1 MNPWRRL
8 SRAATIALAL
18 HLVAG
23 LAMAVILRQGLETNR
38 DLPDRLRFL
47 AEHPGVW
54 RAAWLTWS
62 LAALSVLYFYA
73 TFARAHAESGT
84 PMRAAVLLGTAAVI
98 LDLSGEAIEMF
109 LLPDLAAVARTAPG
123 ALSLFLSKHRL
134 AVLLT
139 GFLANGLYTAAA
151 VLLCWFARRAYPTW
165 TLAAGLGIGLS
176 GTWLSAA
183 VLADSMSGMYWS
195 NVVLLPCIVL
205 WQAGVA
211 AAASVRARHAAPGTD
226 GTL

>member
-1 MNPWRRL
+1 
-8 SRAATIALAL
+8 
-18 HLVAG
+18 
-23 LAMAVILRQGLETNR
+23 MAVILRQGLETNS

-47 AEHPGVW
+47 AEHPGTW

-62 LAALSVLYFYA
+62 LAALSILYFYA
-73 TFARAHAESGT
+73 TFARAHSEGGA
-84 PMRAAVLLGTAAVI
+84 PMRVAVLLGAAAVI
-98 LDLSGEAIEMF
+98 ADLSGEAIEMF
-109 LLPDLAAVARTAPG
+109 LLPDLAAAAQTAPG
-123 ALSLFLSKHRL
+123 ALSLFLTRHRL

-151 VLLCWFARRAYPTW
+151 VLLCWSARRAYPTW

-183 VLADSMSGMYWS
+183 ALSDSTTGMFWS

-211 AAASVRARHAAPGTD
+211 ATASVHARQAAPAPD